1 MRNWIGSIHFPEDAR
16 INIQKVI
23 DENSRA
29 QLSSEQLSFL
39 EKLAVELGDSE
50 WSDEAIG
57 NTIRMT
63 SANSGVSGREA
74 YIALYWAML
83 GRSHGP
89 KASALIFEI
98 GKASSLLF
106 EIGKD
111 EAIKLLSS

>member
-1 MRNWIGSIHFPEDAR
+1 MATLVVSQIPPYKTDYKGCETGLEAYTS
-16 INIQKVI
+16 QKM
-23 DENSRA
+23 
-29 QLSSEQLSFL
+29 
-39 EKLAVELGDSE
+39 AVELRDSE

-98 GKASSLLF
+98 GKSAAIELF
-106 EIGKD
+106 G
-111 EAIKLLSS
+111 S

>member
-16 INIQKVI
+16 IHIQEVI
-23 DENSRA
+23 DDNSRA
-29 QLSSEQLSFL
+29 QLTPEQLSFL
-39 EKLAVELGDSE
+39 EKLAVELSDSE

-57 NTIRMT
+57 KTIRMT

-89 KASALIFEI
+89 KAS
-98 GKASSLLF
+98 SLLF

-111 EAIKLLSS
+111 DAIKLLSS

>member
-1 MRNWIGSIHFPEDAR
+1 MRNWIDGLHFPEDAR
-16 INIQKVI
+16 IHIREKI
-23 DENSRA
+23 DDDALAE
-29 QLSSEQLSFL
+29 LSQEQIAFL
-39 EKLAVELGDSE
+39 EKLAVELRDSE

-63 SANSGVSGREA
+63 SANTGVSGREA

-89 KASALIFEI
+89 KAS
-98 GKASSLLF
+98 SLLF

-111 EAIKLLSS
+111 DAIKLLSS

>member
-16 INIQKVI
+16 INIQKEI
-23 DENSRA
+23 NDNARA
-29 QLSSEQLSFL
+29 QLSPKQIKFL
-39 EKLAVELGDSE
+39 QRFTVELRNSE

-57 NTIRMT
+57 NIIRMT
-63 SANSGVSGREA
+63 SANTEVSGREA

-98 GKASSLLF
+98 GKNAAIELF
-106 EIGKD
+106 G
-111 EAIKLLSS
+111 S